1 MSDETS
7 APEAPLIDDGAF
19 VDEAQR
25 LRDYLLRVGNIDQS
39 ELIDALMPFEHG
51 EGQPP
56 GERERRALFA
66 AFQTVK
72 ARLVGRIDDYT
83 LNEVLNSRSPY
94 EEASHWHDRSARVL
108 RSVGVTVVGIMLVGL
123 AFYFSNWSNR
133 ANYLLQEAESF
144 TAFDHFGQ
152 MAGLVDL
159 ALSFGNGRIV
169 LDERMF
175 DALEQSVDAQ
185 KALSVT
191 ASGTGATEAAR
202 ALSPPHGG
210 GVRFSIRN

>member
-19 VDEAQR
+19 IEEAQR
-25 LRDYLLRVGNIDQS
+25 LRDYLLRVGSIDQS
-39 ELIDALMPFEHG
+39 DLIDALMPFEHG
-51 EGQPP
+51 AGQPP

-66 AFQTVK
+66 AFQAVE
-72 ARLVGRIDDYT
+72 ARLAGRIDDYT

-94 EEASHWHDRSARVL
+94 EEASHWYDRSARVL

-144 TAFDHFGQ
+144 TAFDQFGQ

-191 ASGTGATEAAR
+191 ATGTDTTEAAR

-210 GVRFSIRN
+210 GGRFSIRN